1 MGKLI
6 SLAALDN
13 GGKSTQI
20 HLIKKYLKS
29 NKIKCTDIHFPIYD
43 NYESGKII
51 AAYLRGEYGELDE
64 VDPIFIANMYA
75 MNRYQYMPVL
85 KKQLI
90 EYDVVLLDR
99 YVFCN
104 MAYQSAKYKTET
116 QSQIMSDWINEF
128 EFGFLEL
135 PYPDLTIFFDVP
147 LDVIKGRMAKERNG
161 KDREYLN
168 GKTDIHESDINY
180 QEKVR
185 QNYLSLTSYQSYHTV
200 ETNELSPEDIFKKY
214 EDLLVKTLMIP

>member
-6 SLAALDN
+6 SIAGLDSC
-13 GGKSTQI
+13 GKSTQI
-20 HLIKKYLKS
+20 QLIKKYLKK
-29 NKIKCTDIHFPIYD
+29 NQIKCVDIHFPIYD

-51 AAYLRGEYGELDE
+51 AAYLRGEYGKLEE
-64 VDPIFIANMYA
+64 VDPVFIANMYA
-75 MNRYQYMPVL
+75 MNRYQYMPIL

-104 MAYQSAKYKTET
+104 IAYQSSKYTTET
-116 QSQIMSDWINEF
+116 QSQIMGDWINEF

-147 LDVIKGRMAKERNG
+147 RDIIKSRMAKERNG

-168 GKTDIHESDINY
+168 GKIDIHENDINY

-185 QNYLSLTSYQSYHTV
+185 ENYLRLSSYQSYHV
-200 ETNELSPEDIFKKY
+200 IQTNNLSPEDVFKKY

>member
-6 SLAALDN
+6 SLASLDN

-20 HLIKKYLKS
+20 QLIKKYLEQH
-29 NKIKCTDIHFPIYD
+29 NIKCADIHFPIYE

-51 AAYLRGEYGELDE
+51 ASYLRGEYGKLEE
-64 VDPIFIANMYA
+64 VDPIFVANMYA
-75 MNRYQYMPVL
+75 INRYQYMPIL
-85 KKQLI
+85 KKQLV

-104 MAYQSAKYKTET
+104 MAYQSAKYNTET
-116 QSQIMSDWINEF
+116 QTQIISDWINEF

-147 LDVIKGRMAKERNG
+147 LDIIKNRMSVQRNG

-180 QEKVR
+180 QERVR
-185 QNYLSLTSYQSYHTV
+185 QIYLNL
-200 ETNELSPEDIFKKY
+200 
-214 EDLLVKTLMIP
+214 